1 MIGIGGTSM
10 SGIADILLNMGFSV
24 TGSDM
29 NKSNVTD
36 RLEAQ
41 GIKVVIG
48 HFAENVHGADVVVY
62 TAAVKQDNPEIVEA
76 KRLGLELIERSDFLG
91 ALTKAYSETI
101 AISGTHGKTTTTSMI
116 SAIFMEAEKDPTIQ
130 VGADLKMLDNENYR
144 VGKSDY
150 FIIEACEYKDSYQNF
165 KQRSAIVTN
174 VDNDHLDYFKNIDNI
189 EKSFIESFARRW
201 IISCKYG

>member
-1 MIGIGGTSM
+1 MEDINSYKDKKIHLIGIGGTSM

-29 NKSNVTD
+29 NKSEVTD

-41 GIKVVIG
+41 GIKVIIG

-130 VGADLKMLDNENYR
+130 VGADLKMLDNENLI
-144 VGKSDY
+144 G
-150 FIIEACEYKDSYQNF
+150 
-165 KQRSAIVTN
+165 
-174 VDNDHLDYFKNIDNI
+174 
-189 EKSFIESFARRW
+189 EK
-201 IISCKYG
+201 K